1 MVAIKEGHN
10 QGVATIEL
18 LREDAGHTDGGLGVA

>member
-1 MVAIKEGHN
+1 MVAGKEGHN

-18 LREDAGHTDGGLGVA
+18 LCDDVGHTDGGPGVA